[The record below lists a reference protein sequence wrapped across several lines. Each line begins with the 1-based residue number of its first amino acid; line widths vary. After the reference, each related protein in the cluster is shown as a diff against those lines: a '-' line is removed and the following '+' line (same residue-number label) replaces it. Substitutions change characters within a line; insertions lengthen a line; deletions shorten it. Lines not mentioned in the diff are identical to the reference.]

1 MTIFTGRYTPSQA
14 AARPDA
20 SSVSFGADV
29 SQAPVYL
36 NVEVLPGQSFAR
48 LMLALGR
55 VVRMRD
61 NSMERDH
68 SVYQAWV
75 KGEYIKELDTELAD
89 EARRITSLLDKRKQL
104 DEQLEALRKQF
115 KPYAEVISTHKA
127 SVGKARRRFWDW
139 LYTHNRQAWIVLDP
153 IVSVQPDATFFE
165 AFSLDESTYAR
176 VTLPHKATRGNSE
189 PILGTTNIDFGI
201 GLERELARTR
211 SYRPLQLSVGADAVS
226 LDTGV
231 SSTVEKKID
240 LPESWVRGL
249 VEVQAALSLAPV
261 ELRLQAS
268 LFADVLA
275 RLESQR
281 ERQGPR
287 ALVFELSPGKSPRVV
302 VQPWGDVYE
311 IGSEPYAGN
320 ESRTIKVWG
329 RRRLRVLR
337 DLLPLT
343 NELTVR
349 LVDSGMPSFWSIQ
362 LDGIN
367 LTLGLSGWTA
377 QDWAG
382 RARFSAFTPAI
393 AGDKETIE
401 KAAEILQRRHSLSVG
416 DLAQTINRTPGEAR
430 GLLQGLCLSG
440 SAMFDPERQLY
451 RWRSLFPNLKFNAE
465 QKAGLEERKGVQFF
479 RDDSVRLESDTI
491 ISEGRELKATVDGC
505 SPMLRRD
512 IDGRINYAQCDCTHF
527 KYHKLRQ
534 GPCRHIVALSL
545 KGGV

>member
-1 MTIFTGRYTPSQA
+1 
-14 AARPDA
+14 
-20 SSVSFGADV
+20 
-29 SQAPVYL
+29 
-36 NVEVLPGQSFAR
+36 
-48 LMLALGR
+48 MLG
-55 VVRMRD
+55 
-61 NSMERDH
+61 
-68 SVYQAWV
+68 Y
-75 KGEYIKELDTELAD
+75 
-89 EARRITSLLDKRKQL
+89 
-104 DEQLEALRKQF
+104 
-115 KPYAEVISTHKA
+115 
-127 SVGKARRRFWDW
+127 
-139 LYTHNRQAWIVLDP
+139 
-153 IVSVQPDATFFE
+153 
-165 AFSLDESTYAR
+165 
-176 VTLPHKATRGNSE
+176 
-189 PILGTTNIDFGI
+189 
-201 GLERELARTR
+201 
-211 SYRPLQLSVGADAVS
+211 AVS
-226 LDTGV
+226 LDTDVVDGR
-231 SSTVEKKID
+231 KKIAFLD
-240 LPESWVRGL
+240 PGARTSQVR
-249 VEVQAALSLAPV
+249 AALSLAPV

-311 IGSEPYAGN
+311 IGSEPYAGS

-382 RARFSAFTPAI
+382 RARFPHSHQQSQMIKRLSKKLLRYFNEGI
-393 AGDKETIE
+393 RFLS
-401 KAAEILQRRHSLSVG
+401 EIWRRPL
-416 DLAQTINRTPGEAR
+416 TEPGEAR

-451 RWRSLFPNLKFNAE
+451 RWRSLFPNLSSMLSKRLAWKNGKE
-465 QKAGLEERKGVQFF
+465 CSFF
-479 RDDSVRLESDTI
+479 EMILCGESDTI
-491 ISEGRELKATVDGC
+491 IQGTGLKATVDGC

-545 KGGV
+545 KGCLSMLNTDGGLDPRWRKRIEEVGKNAFEIEEMVRLGFLAADDFEKQLNDKGLSLGNTRVPSPSWQKLRLL